1 MNIIKFAI
9 ENPVKVIVGIFFLV
23 IFGIQALFNMPYRL
37 IPTIEYPQITVRTSW
52 TGASPY
58 EMEKEVVDRQE
69 RVLKTI
75 PGLVDFE
82 SMASNG
88 FSSIT
93 LMFDLDM
100 DINDAILNVLNKLN
114 EVRGYP
120 DNVDQPTI
128 RSSNTDS
135 ISVIEL
141 ALTTTDDNPKSI
153 DEYGT
158 YFEEIIK
165 PYLERVEGVADLS
178 YWGGSARQIHIKVD
192 PNLLSY
198 YNLSISQVVSA
209 FSQENVNISAGTL
222 DFGSRDYRF
231 RTIGEVKTPDDIKE
245 IVIVAGDNSRVKMG
259 DIAEID
265 YGFAKKNTIVRLDTK
280 DAINVGVIAQ
290 SGANVLKLTD
300 DVEAVINNL
309 NDGILKEQ
317 GIEFVWVSDQRG
329 YILKAIALVKSN
341 IAVGGI
347 LAVIVLL
354 LFLRSIRST
363 LVIATTIPIS
373 VIGTFFIMNAFGK
386 SLNVISLA
394 GIAFSVGML
403 IDNAIVVLEN
413 IDRHMSMGK
422 SPYQAAYDGVK
433 EVWGAILASTLTT
446 VAVFLP
452 VVFIK
457 EEAGQLFGDIALAV
471 SSAVGISLV
480 VSVLVI
486 PVFTRL
492 LYSKGSK
499 KRENN
504 RLDNAII
511 KFGSFFSDSIMT
523 VSTKINS
530 SVFLRLA
537 VIILIT
543 VFSAGGAYLLMPKM
557 DYLPLGNKNLV
568 ESRVSVPPGYSYP
581 ERAAMGEYIYKELEP
596 YIGKEKDGYPAIK
609 TFMFVGGSTM
619 VRLSVTSMDDTR
631 ASELQPLLAKVIA
644 SIPGVTGS
652 TSQSPLFNVG
662 RGSGN
667 MVMLNIGGAMAY
679 EKLTEMVNLIQS
691 KIMEELPQAQVRVN
705 PSATPVYPEVQI
717 YPDREALKA
726 AGISANELGIA
737 VDAYLDGRKVGEFK
751 DDALGTID
759 IIVQGIDNL
768 PQENPQDI
776 YSILVTAKNGQPV
789 PIYSLSEM
797 NELMGVDRI
806 RRYNS
811 QRSFMI
817 MVSVQSGMVL
827 EELQNAIM
835 TKAIEPLKAQGLLD
849 GIEINTSGATSKL
862 EDAKVALTGN
872 LFLAILIT
880 YLLMSALFNN
890 FLYPFIIM
898 FSVPLAA
905 SGGFLG
911 LAAVNALIA
920 NQPLDVLTVLGFIM
934 LIGTVVNNPI
944 LIVYQ
949 SLNNV
954 KYGMSGKEAISEAL
968 RTRIRPIFMSTLTS
982 LISLFPLVLSPG
994 AGAELYRGLGAVI
1007 LGGLALSTVFTMVV
1021 IPALLSFFL
1030 RSNGSKNQEQ
1040 QI

>member
-619 VRLSVTSMDDTR
+619 VRLSVTS
-631 ASELQPLLAKVIA
+631 
-644 SIPGVTGS
+644 
-652 TSQSPLFNVG
+652 
-662 RGSGN
+662 
-667 MVMLNIGGAMAY
+667 
-679 EKLTEMVNLIQS
+679 
-691 KIMEELPQAQVRVN
+691 
-705 PSATPVYPEVQI
+705 
-717 YPDREALKA
+717 
-726 AGISANELGIA
+726 
-737 VDAYLDGRKVGEFK
+737 
-751 DDALGTID
+751 
-759 IIVQGIDNL
+759 
-768 PQENPQDI
+768 
-776 YSILVTAKNGQPV
+776 
-789 PIYSLSEM
+789 
-797 NELMGVDRI
+797 
-806 RRYNS
+806 
-811 QRSFMI
+811 
-817 MVSVQSGMVL
+817 
-827 EELQNAIM
+827 
-835 TKAIEPLKAQGLLD
+835 
-849 GIEINTSGATSKL
+849 
-862 EDAKVALTGN
+862 
-872 LFLAILIT
+872 
-880 YLLMSALFNN
+880 
-890 FLYPFIIM
+890 
-898 FSVPLAA
+898 
-905 SGGFLG
+905 
-911 LAAVNALIA
+911 
-920 NQPLDVLTVLGFIM
+920 
-934 LIGTVVNNPI
+934 
-944 LIVYQ
+944 
-949 SLNNV
+949 
-954 KYGMSGKEAISEAL
+954 
-968 RTRIRPIFMSTLTS
+968 
-982 LISLFPLVLSPG
+982 
-994 AGAELYRGLGAVI
+994 
-1007 LGGLALSTVFTMVV
+1007 
-1021 IPALLSFFL
+1021 
-1030 RSNGSKNQEQ
+1030 
-1040 QI
+1040 